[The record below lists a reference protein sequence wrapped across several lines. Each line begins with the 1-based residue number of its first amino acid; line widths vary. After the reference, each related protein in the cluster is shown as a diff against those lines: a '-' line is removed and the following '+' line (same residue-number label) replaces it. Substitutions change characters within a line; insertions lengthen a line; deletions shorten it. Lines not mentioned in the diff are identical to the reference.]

1 MSFPTCDRAHSSRFV
16 GFLHGII
23 CSFIFKRAS
32 SKNDEDLIEAMKTR
46 NITDVPDAVGWAY
59 EEELLISLFKTNPE
73 LATLLEMTFER
84 AYHIKHHG
92 FHSNL
97 NQYCLM

>member
-1 MSFPTCDRAHSSRFV
+1 MEKKD
-16 GFLHGII
+16 II
-23 CSFIFKRAS
+23 INILRTALPGLKEFNRVWI
-32 SKNDEDLIEAMKTR
+32 NDEDLVEAMKTR
-46 NITDVPDAVGWAY
+46 HISDVPDAVGWAY
-59 EEELLISLFKTNPE
+59 EEEVLINLFKTNPE

-97 NQYCLM
+97 KQYSLM